1 MKKVVLPDLKQ
12 IKKLKTLK
20 SVRLISFVID
30 TEQHLR
36 NQLHK

>member
-1 MKKVVLPDLKQ
+1 MKKVSLPDLKT
-12 IKKLKTLK
+12 IKQLKTLK